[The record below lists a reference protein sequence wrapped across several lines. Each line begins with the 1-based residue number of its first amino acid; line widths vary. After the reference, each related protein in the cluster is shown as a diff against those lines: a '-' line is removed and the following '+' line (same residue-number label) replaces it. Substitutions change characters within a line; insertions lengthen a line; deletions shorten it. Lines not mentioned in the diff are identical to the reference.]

1 MPASDPMAPTHVPP
15 DLLCPTCCPLQEY
28 IFSHKA
34 GALAS
39 FAAATEY
46 AFATVVQRD
55 MAHGNVSVLCLV
67 SSGSLRMFYHHV
79 LSSHFNV
86 VMINIMNRVWPCLAA

>member
-1 MPASDPMAPTHVPP
+1 MVMQKHTAI
-15 DLLCPTCCPLQEY
+15 CGFKEW

-46 AFATVVQRD
+46 AFATVIQVHAQLWLPEKYLD
-55 MAHGNVSVLCLV
+55 LV
-67 SSGSLRMFYHHV
+67 DQGVFEM
-79 LSSHFNV
+79 
-86 VMINIMNRVWPCLAA
+86 

>member
-55 MAHGNVSVLCLV
+55 MAHGNVSVLCMAL
-67 SSGSLRMFYHHV
+67 SGMYGL
-79 LSSHFNV
+79 
-86 VMINIMNRVWPCLAA
+86 I